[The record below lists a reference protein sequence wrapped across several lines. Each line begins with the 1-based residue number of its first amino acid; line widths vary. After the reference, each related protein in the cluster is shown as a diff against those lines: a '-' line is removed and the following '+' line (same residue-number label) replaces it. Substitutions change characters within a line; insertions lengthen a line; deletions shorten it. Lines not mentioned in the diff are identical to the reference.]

1 MQTTTEKE
9 KQSREL
15 FSQENLHLIYRYV
28 YSYVRNRQ
36 EAEDLTSQIFLKAVR
51 RLDLEQSAHSRQAWL
66 FQVARTTIAD
76 YWRAHYRRAATLSL
90 NNLLEAGWEGP
101 AVEEGSTLSSSAAED
116 RVQDILQSLPV
127 RYREVLTY
135 RFLLHLSVRETAVSM
150 DLAETNVKVIQFRAL
165 KRAAELDGIAPP
177 DVRRETIKGA
187 SILEA
192 PQRLLK
198 YTRIKLNLR
207 KEVCR

>member
-51 RLDLEQSAHSRQAWL
+51 LLDLEQSAHSRQ
-66 FQVARTTIAD
+66 
-76 YWRAHYRRAATLSL
+76 
-90 NNLLEAGWEGP
+90 
-101 AVEEGSTLSSSAAED
+101 SSSAAED

-150 DLAETNVKVIQFRAL
+150 DLTENNVKVIQFRAL
-165 KRAAELDGIAPP
+165 KRAAELDGIAN
-177 DVRRETIKGA
+177 RRSA
-187 SILEA
+187 
-192 PQRLLK
+192 R
-198 YTRIKLNLR
+198 NN
-207 KEVCR
+207 